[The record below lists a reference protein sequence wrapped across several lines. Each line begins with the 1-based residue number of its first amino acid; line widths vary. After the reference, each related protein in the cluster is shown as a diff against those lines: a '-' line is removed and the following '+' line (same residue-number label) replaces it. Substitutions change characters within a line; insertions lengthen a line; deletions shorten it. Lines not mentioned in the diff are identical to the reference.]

1 MFKLTKLS
9 KAIVALGVAFSVSVA
24 FPTVAAENKPLT
36 PQEERAKE
44 RKTNILS
51 ERIGKKVQ
59 KAYELYTQ
67 DQVPAAI
74 TALKEIEASKPFD
87 KAFVNKMI
95 GNLLAGD
102 ETKGAEALSFL
113 LKSVEPDVL
122 NYKEQEQ
129 TMKLVADLSMQEKK
143 FKQAITWYYKWID
156 FTGLNESMTYLKIAN
171 AYYELKQLDKVIEP
185 ADLAIKYQEELKPEP
200 YILKMASYY
209 ERKMY
214 PQATVASETLVK
226 LFPEDKRWWAQLGMF
241 YLLIED
247 YDRALSAMELAYKQ
261 GYLEKET
268 EIKTL
273 SQLYASNNMPYR
285 SAKLLEKFL
294 KQGLVKRTKQ
304 NLSAIANSFLAA
316 LNIESAAFYYG
327 EAAKLEN
334 DPELYRK
341 QGALLLQAEKYSGAV
356 KALKKALELEI
367 KETGKTNM
375 SLAQAYFYQRKYN
388 QAYSAVLAAMK
399 DKRTSKTAKA
409 WKSYVEQAAD
419 RNSVKLTAKK

>member
-9 KAIVALGVAFSVSVA
+9 KAIVALGVAFSISA
-24 FPTVAAENKPLT
+24 SFPSVAAEKELS
-36 PQEERAKE
+36 PQEQRQKE

-67 DQVPAAI
+67 DLVPEAI
-74 TALKEIEASKPFD
+74 TALREIEASKAFD
-87 KAFVNKMI
+87 IAFVNKMI

-102 ETKGAEALSFL
+102 ETKGIEALGYL
-113 LKSVEPDVL
+113 VKSVEPDVL

-143 FKQAITWYYKWID
+143 FKQAITWYNKWIE
-156 FTGLNESMTYLKIAN
+156 FTGQHESMTYLKIAN

-185 ADLAIKYQEELKPEP
+185 ADLAIKYQTELKPEP

-214 PQATVASETLVK
+214 PKATLASEILVK
-226 LFPEDKRWWAQLGMF
+226 LFPEDKRWWSQLGMF

-261 GYLEKET
+261 GYLEKES

-316 LNIESAAFYYG
+316 MNIENAAFYYG

-334 DPELYRK
+334 SAELYRK
-341 QGALLLQAEKYSGAV
+341 QGALLLQAEKYSAAV
-356 KALKKALELEI
+356 KALKKALDLDI
-367 KETGKTNM
+367 KEKGKTHM
-375 SLAQAYFYQRKYN
+375 SLAQAYFYQRKFN
-388 QAYSAVLAAMK
+388 QAYTAVLDAMK
-399 DKRTSKTAKA
+399 DKRTSKSAKA

-419 RNSVKLTAKK
+419 RNSVTLKAKK

>member
-1 MFKLTKLS
+1 MFKLTKFS
-9 KAIVALGVAFSVSVA
+9 KAIVALGFAFSVGAAFPSVA
-24 FPTVAAENKPLT
+24 ADEAAT
-36 PQEERAKE
+36 PQELKAKE

-67 DQVPAAI
+67 DLVPDAI
-74 TALKEIEASKPFD
+74 NALKEIEASKPFD
-87 KAFVNKMI
+87 IAFVNKMI

-102 ETKGAEALSFL
+102 ETKGAEALGYL
-113 LKSVEPDVL
+113 VKSVEPDVL

-143 FKQAITWYYKWID
+143 FKQAITWYYKWLD
-156 FTGLNESMTYLKIAN
+156 FTGQKESMTYLKIAN

-185 ADLAIKYQEELKPEP
+185 AELAIKYQTELKPEP

-241 YLLIED
+241 YLLTED

-273 SQLYASNNMPYR
+273 SQLYASNNMPYH

-294 KQGLVKRTKQ
+294 KQGLVKRNKQ
-304 NLSAIANSFLAA
+304 NLSAIANSYLAA
-316 LNIESAAFYYG
+316 MNIEQAAFYYG

-334 DPELYRK
+334 SAELYRK
-341 QGALLLQAEKYSGAV
+341 QGALLLQAEKYSASV
-356 KALKKALELEI
+356 KALQKALELDI
-367 KETGKTNM
+367 KDKGKTNM
-375 SLAQAYFYQRKYN
+375 SLAQAYFYQRKFN
-388 QAYSAVLAAMK
+388 QAYNAVLAAME
-399 DKRTSKTAKA
+399 DKSTSRTAKA
-409 WKSYVEQAAD
+409 WKSYVEQAAA
-419 RNSVKLTAKK
+419 RNSVELTAKK